1 MPKIRINISV
11 DEEVSGMLKEL
22 AKAWHTTVS
31 QLVTNW
37 TLERHKEVKAWDRL
51 DETLYVPG
59 GLELAVDGYMERH
72 PEADRKAVERNPDLL
87 VELLQGYRCKVE
99 SELGEQ
105 GLLPA
110 NDPDS
115 PTFA

>member
-37 TLERHKEVKAWDRL
+37 TLERL

-59 GLELAVDGYMERH
+59 ELELAVDGYMERH

>member
-37 TLERHKEVKAWDRL
+37 TLERYKELK
-51 DETLYVPG
+51 EIM
-59 GLELAVDGYMERH
+59 EQDGVRSC
-72 PEADRKAVERNPDLL
+72 
-87 VELLQGYRCKVE
+87 G
-99 SELGEQ
+99 
-105 GLLPA
+105 
-110 NDPDS
+110 
-115 PTFA
+115 